1 MRKTTY
7 VITACDLEPNLPPS
21 KRQYRMRKYH
31 IKAWFSESAQQ
42 IFYAEHPNML
52 IVELRAL

>member
-7 VITACDLEPNLPPS
+7 VITACDLESDLPTA
-21 KRQYRMRKYH
+21 KRQYL
-31 IKAWFSESAQQ
+31 IKAWFSENARQ
-42 IFYAEHPNML
+42 IFYANHPNML